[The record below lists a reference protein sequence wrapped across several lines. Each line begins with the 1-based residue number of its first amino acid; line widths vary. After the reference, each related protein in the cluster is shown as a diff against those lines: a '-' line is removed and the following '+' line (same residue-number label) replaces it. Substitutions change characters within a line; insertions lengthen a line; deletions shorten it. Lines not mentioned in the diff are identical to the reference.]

1 MAAGG
6 MNATSLVSFR
16 VPPHY
21 AQLVDRLALELNVS
35 TAALLRRAVEHF
47 AQNVAADD
55 IGSDLPDRLVA
66 IGQTI
71 RTYPRPSRR
80 AGRPSTTA
88 GEG

>member
-16 VPPHY
+16 VPPPY

-35 TAALLRRAVEHF
+35 TAALVRRAVEHF
-47 AQNVAADD
+47 ALNVAASE
-55 IGSDLPDRLVA
+55 IGSDLPHRLVA

-80 AGRPSTTA
+80 AGRPPTTT